1 MLWGY
6 RQMIGEK
13 GIAAATSPSILL
25 EVRGSY
31 HWQPVCT
38 RSTSRRKLG
47 SKETTIKAKPKN
59 PKPVARFE
67 LGLLGKKSVA
77 LPLASAPTR

>member
-1 MLWGY
+1 M
-6 RQMIGEK
+6 
-13 GIAAATSPSILL
+13 
-25 EVRGSY
+25 
-31 HWQPVCT
+31 
-38 RSTSRRKLG
+38 G